1 MGNSHAQQQW
11 LLEQLPTANL
21 KSELPFLG
29 GLMGY
34 WSYDLGRN
42 HADIPS
48 QHPPVTQLPLA
59 RLGLFDWC
67 ITFDH
72 VIEQAWLVGSE
83 QRRKQVM
90 EWLNEPATPSHAFRL
105 TQPFIAELSQ
115 AEYTERFAAVQRYIL
130 AGTATKSIWP
140 SAFRPAI
147 KETSGRHTLNC
158 VKQRLRPFQALWHGV
173 AKLFYHSLLSALSS
187 AVTAWWKPAR

>member
-1 MGNSHAQQQW
+1 MTTALTITALPYSSDPLALFAKLRQRPGAVLLDSGRPKATTGRYDILSSDPLATLKISPDGHTAFESDTLTLPPSLMGNSHAQQQW

-72 VIEQAWLVGSE
+72 VTEQAWLVGSE
-83 QRRKQVM
+83 QRRKQ
-90 EWLNEPATPSHAFRL
+90 SC
-105 TQPFIAELSQ
+105 S
-115 AEYTERFAAVQRYIL
+115 ERSRRSRCRRS
-130 AGTATKSIWP
+130 TWP
-140 SAFRPAI
+140 R
-147 KETSGRHTLNC
+147 
-158 VKQRLRPFQALWHGV
+158 
-173 AKLFYHSLLSALSS
+173 
-187 AVTAWWKPAR
+187 